1 MWNLL
6 FLGALLQSHLQL
18 CGLYDSAT
26 FTITNQFAET
36 ESGVIS
42 QILHE
47 ELSFEC
53 DPWPSISESA
63 KDLVKKMLERDPKK
77 RISAHEVLCEFLA
90 LVQQA
95 KEF

>member
-1 MWNLL
+1 MILSL
-6 FLGALLQSHLQL
+6 SCIYFFLS
-18 CGLYDSAT
+18 
-26 FTITNQFAET
+26 FAET
-36 ESGVIS
+36 DAAIFR
-42 QILHE
+42 QILHGKLDLE
-47 ELSFEC
+47 SA
-53 DPWPSISESA
+53 PWPSISESA